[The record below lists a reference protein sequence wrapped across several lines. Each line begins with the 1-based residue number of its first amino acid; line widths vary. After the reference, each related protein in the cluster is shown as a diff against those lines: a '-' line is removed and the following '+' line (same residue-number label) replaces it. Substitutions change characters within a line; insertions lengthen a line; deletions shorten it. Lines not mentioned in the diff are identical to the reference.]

1 MSATDHVLM
10 EKNDHVVTITLNRP
24 EQRNAMSVG
33 MLEAFRDGV
42 SGLAEDKDVRAV
54 IVTGA
59 GRGFCSGADFQ
70 ALGTW
75 IGQSELGGP
84 LAVHDAIGLLY
95 EAFMVLDKM
104 AVPTIAAINGSAVGG
119 GLGLALLCDIRIIAE
134 DAKIGGNFARLGIHP
149 GMAIS
154 QLLPAAVGYEA
165 AAELLFTGRL
175 IKGREAVDMGLA
187 RRALPADE
195 VLPAARIL
203 AGEIAEAAPLAVRWI
218 KRTLR
223 NVTGRNLDGT
233 LQAESM
239 AQTLLMQSKDAQE
252 GIQASMARRP
262 PKFEG
267 R

>member
-1 MSATDHVLM
+1 
-10 EKNDHVVTITLNRP
+10 
-24 EQRNAMSVG
+24 

-42 SGLAEDKDVRAV
+42 GGLQAHPEVRAV
-54 IVTGA
+54 VVTGA
-59 GRGFCSGADFQ
+59 GKGFSSGADFT
-70 ALGTW
+70 ALGAW
-75 IGQSELGGP
+75 IGQSELSGP
-84 LAVHDAIGLLY
+84 LAVHNAIEMLY
-95 EAFMVLDKM
+95 EAFLILHRLE
-104 AVPTIAAINGSAVGG
+104 VPTIAAINGAAVGG

-175 IKGREAVDMGLA
+175 VRGKEAVEMGLA
-187 RRALPADE
+187 RRAVPRDQ
-195 VLPAARIL
+195 VLTEAHALAA
-203 AGEIAEAAPLAVRWI
+203 EIAMAAPLAVRWI

-223 NVTGRNLDGT
+223 NVAGRDLDAT

-252 GIQASMARRP
+252 GIQASMARRDP
-262 PKFEG
+262 QFKG

>member
-1 MSATDHVLM
+1 MSESVLF
-10 EKNDHVVTITLNRP
+10 ERQDHVVTITLNRP
-24 EQRNAMSVG
+24 ERRNAMSVE

-42 SGLAEDKDVRAV
+42 SALEGDADVRAV
-54 IVTGA
+54 VVTGA
-59 GRGFCSGADFQ
+59 GKGFSSGADFS

-75 IGQSELGGP
+75 IGQSDLDGP
-84 LAVHDAIGLLY
+84 LAIHNAIEQLY
-95 EAFMVLDKM
+95 EAFLVLDRLE
-104 AVPTIAAINGSAVGG
+104 APTIAAINGAAVGG
-119 GLGLALLCDIRIIAE
+119 GLGLALLCDIRIIAD

-175 IKGREAVDMGLA
+175 ITGSEAVDMGLA
-187 RRALPADE
+187 RRAVPADQ
-195 VLPAARIL
+195 VLTEAQAL
-203 AGEIAEAAPLAVRWI
+203 ATEIAAGAPLAVRWI

-223 NVTGRNLDGT
+223 NVVGRNLDAT

-252 GIQASMARRP
+252 GIQASMARRDP
-262 PKFEG
+262 EFKG